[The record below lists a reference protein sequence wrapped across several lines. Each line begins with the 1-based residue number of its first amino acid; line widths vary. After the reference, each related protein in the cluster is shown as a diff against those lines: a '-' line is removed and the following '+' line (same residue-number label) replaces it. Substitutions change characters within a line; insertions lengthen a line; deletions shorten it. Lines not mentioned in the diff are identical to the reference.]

1 MQGRF
6 ADCPKDSK
14 ARVIGI
20 RIAMVFAK
28 ARAIKV
34 VTAVIEVKCV
44 GAKHKFRPKKSAFN
58 YIINYSK

>member
-1 MQGRF
+1 MCRLE
-6 ADCPKDSK
+6 DSK

-20 RIAMVFAK
+20 RIAMASAK

-34 VTAVIEVKCV
+34 VTVVIGVECV
-44 GAKHKFRPKKSAFN
+44 GVTHKFRPKKFAFN